1 VYCTLS
7 VFLQILARRERAIV
21 NIASI
26 GGRIAVPHMLPYT
39 ASKFAVVGFSVGLN
53 AELRTKG
60 IRVEN
65 AYQ

>member
-7 VFLQILARRERAIV
+7 VLPQILARREGAIV

-26 GGRIAVPHMLPYT
+26 GGEIAVPHMLPYT
-39 ASKFAVVGFSVGLN
+39 ASKLAVVGFSVGLN